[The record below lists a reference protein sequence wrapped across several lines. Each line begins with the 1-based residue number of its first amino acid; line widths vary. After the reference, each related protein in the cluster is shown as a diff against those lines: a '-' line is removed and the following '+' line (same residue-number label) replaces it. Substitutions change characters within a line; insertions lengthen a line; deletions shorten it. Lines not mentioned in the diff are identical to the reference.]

1 MNKNFYM
8 SYEDLK
14 ILKKSMN
21 KLRKSKIFKE
31 FESNKKTE
39 KIKENKATAKVA

>member
-21 KLRKSKIFKE
+21 KLKRSKIFKE
-31 FESNKKTE
+31 LENSKKIE
-39 KIKENKATAKVA
+39 NVKENKTTAKVA